1 MASDVEGLFGA
12 VPGKVWARD
21 ICDSEVP
28 LKRQAG
34 GVDEAWLGCRGS
46 LEGWLGGMDT

>member
-21 ICDSEVP
+21 ICDSET
-28 LKRQAG
+28 RQ
-34 GVDEAWLGCRGS
+34 GVWTRDG
-46 LEGWLGGMDT
+46 